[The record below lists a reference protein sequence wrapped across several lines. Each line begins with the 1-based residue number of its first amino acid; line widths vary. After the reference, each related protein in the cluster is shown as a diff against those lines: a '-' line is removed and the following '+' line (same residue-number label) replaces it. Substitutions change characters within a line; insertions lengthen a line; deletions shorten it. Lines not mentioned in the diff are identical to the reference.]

1 MILFPKKRK
10 RIIKNLA
17 LLHILSMDSKIPAQ
31 NFQLITDK
39 LAELEDDIG
48 GIKMVA
54 DVSVLVTRIIND
66 AEISCLV
73 DNIKKGE

>member
-17 LLHILSMDSKIPAQ
+17 LLHILAMDSKIPAQ

>member
-17 LLHILSMDSKIPAQ
+17 LLQILAMDSKIPTQ

-39 LAELEDDIG
+39 LAELTDDIG

-54 DVSVLVTRIIND
+54 DVSALVTRIIND